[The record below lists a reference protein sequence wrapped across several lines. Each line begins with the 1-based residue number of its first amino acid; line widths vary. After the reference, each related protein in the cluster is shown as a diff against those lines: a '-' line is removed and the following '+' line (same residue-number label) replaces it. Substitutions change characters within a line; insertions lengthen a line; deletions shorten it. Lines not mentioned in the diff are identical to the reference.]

1 MAGSL
6 ATLRRI
12 CRDKTSPYVTLVVSN
27 PLEESSFLESIN
39 LSATEY
45 LVQVS
50 WTALLELPYCFHNS
64 QPEEIEEFQ
73 KGFS

>member
-1 MAGSL
+1 M
-6 ATLRRI
+6 
-12 CRDKTSPYVTLVVSN
+12 VSN